1 MRSLVIG
8 VLAASLI
15 GCTCF
20 GPQQM
25 QQASL
30 TGCTEADGFAC
41 SDGATGTRPIDSTP
55 LVLRDHRVAKAKKA
69 ITAKKENHRPRRKA
83 TTHTKNAKSDIVSK
97 KDASLSVQPDNKS
110 NAMSGSSALP
120 KKDASLSVQSDNKS
134 NAINGSSVLRK
145 KDASPSVQPDIKSDA
160 INEAKIAAKAE
171 NPQSSHLDDKVAI
184 KRAKAA
190 IALKMGE
197 NPTSIQF
204 IKMKRAV
211 RKDTLDNSIDTIC
224 GKVRGENTGDRP
236 FLYLVQEDRAFIGG
250 YIIAT
255 SPYRNICN

>member
-1 MRSLVIG
+1 
-8 VLAASLI
+8 
-15 GCTCF
+15 
-20 GPQQM
+20 M

-41 SDGATGTRPIDSTP
+41 SDGATGTPQIDSTP
-55 LVLRDHRVAKAKKA
+55 LVLHDHRVAKTKKA

-110 NAMSGSSALP
+110 NAINESSALP
-120 KKDASLSVQSDNKS
+120 
-134 NAINGSSVLRK
+134 K
-145 KDASPSVQPDIKSDA
+145 KDASPSVQPDNRSNA
-160 INEAKIAAKAE
+160 INESKSAAKAE
-171 NPQSSHLDDKVAI
+171 NPQSSHLDDKSAI
-184 KRAKAA
+184 KRAKTA
-190 IALKMGE
+190 IAVKMGE
-197 NPTSIQF
+197 NPTSIEF

-211 RKDTLDNSIDTIC
+211 RKDALDNSIDTIC